1 MAESRPRFE
10 VRYATEQDVPA
21 LGHINS
27 ASFGGTALYR
37 NAFPNV
43 DSSAI
48 SGLKGALTL
57 KHLANPQIHVLA
69 AVDSDAQEIVAYCR
83 WVIPAGLGY
92 DQPAIPLSAD
102 GAALAANPMSRA
114 PPAMNE
120 GPYNAFKRLLEQ
132 GRAKYLT
139 EGVMMVDILA
149 TAPQHQRKGIG
160 AMCMRW
166 GLEKADALKAKVYI
180 ESTMDGYALYS
191 SLGWK
196 PLEEVTMDYTQLG
209 GEGSQTFVLMMRDPQ

>member
-1 MAESRPRFE
+1 
-10 VRYATEQDVPA
+10 
-21 LGHINS
+21 
-27 ASFGGTALYR
+27 
-37 NAFPNV
+37 
-43 DSSAI
+43 
-48 SGLKGALTL
+48 
-57 KHLANPQIHVLA
+57 
-69 AVDSDAQEIVAYCR
+69 
-83 WVIPAGLGY
+83 
-92 DQPAIPLSAD
+92 
-102 GAALAANPMSRA
+102 
-114 PPAMNE
+114 MNE